1 MDNQRKKERKPIVT
15 YLLSSAK
22 MYIYTLIFTFV
33 GFVFITTDLN
43 RILVLV
49 MGIIFLAPVT
59 ILNFTSGKKEGETE
73 YKRLNKTLLT
83 DVHTQTHVNVK
94 LVKSVFHVL
103 GYFVSA
109 FVLILIAELC
119 GWLWLQG
126 ALQILFT
133 PTTLIFSACGILSVG
148 KLSWLSMLSVMSF
161 VVICCAAFILGYV
174 LGVNALRR
182 RSTELVSEIRS
193 YM

>member
-1 MDNQRKKERKPIVT
+1 MDNKQKKERKPIVT
-15 YLLSSAK
+15 YLLSSLK
-22 MYIYTLIFTFV
+22 MYLYTFIFTIV
-33 GFVFITTDLN
+33 GFVFIATDIN

-83 DVHTQTHVNVK
+83 DIHTQSHVQVK
-94 LVKSVFHVL
+94 LIKSVYHVL
-103 GYFVSA
+103 GFFASA
-109 FVLILIAELC
+109 LVLIVLAEIF

-126 ALQILFT
+126 VMQIVFT
-133 PTTLIFSACGILSVG
+133 PTTLIFSACGILKVG
-148 KLSWLSMLSVMSF
+148 TLSWLAVLSVMSF
-161 VVICCAAFILGYV
+161 VVICCAAFIIGYV
-174 LGVNALRR
+174 TSVNSLRR
-182 RSTELVSEIRS
+182 RATELVSEIRS